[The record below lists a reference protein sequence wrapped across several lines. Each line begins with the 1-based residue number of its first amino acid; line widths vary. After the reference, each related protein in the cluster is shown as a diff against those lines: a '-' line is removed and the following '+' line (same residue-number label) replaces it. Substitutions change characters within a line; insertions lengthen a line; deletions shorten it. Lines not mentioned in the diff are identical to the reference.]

1 MNSVQH
7 SMRRGMWLCCSLLF
21 GSALHAQ
28 NVGINTNGA
37 APHASALLDVDA
49 AALPANGKRAMLIPR
64 MTTVERNTIPT
75 PAVSLLVYD
84 ITTTS
89 FWYFNGM
96 AWAEWADDLN
106 TWKVNGNTGLTAGTH
121 FIGTTDAQ
129 PMQLRANGVMAG
141 RIALDITSFGVRAS
155 LANLTTAVDQTT
167 FGYEAL
173 QGSGAATQEEN
184 TAIGHNALKPPAGTY
199 DCTAI
204 GSETMLNDLS
214 IPAFSSN
221 TAIGHRAFRDVYGSS
236 STAVGYRALEA
247 SDNDYA
253 TAAGSQAMLATPNNY
268 DNTAMGYQA
277 GMAGANG
284 VGRGA
289 AMGLAGFGF
298 GAGACATSDEYAN
311 HAFGYNALTN
321 VTTGNG
327 NCAVGFA
334 ALSTGTVN
342 DNCTAI
348 GAQSLIGATGSQN
361 TALGFSA
368 LDGVGSGSF
377 NTGLGAFAGPTV
389 GTLNY
394 TSAIG
399 YNAVPSATGR
409 IVFGTTLSTNLT
421 GGFGAWQNPS
431 DARFKRD
438 VREDVPGIELIGALR
453 PVTYRLDAPAIE
465 RFLGAEARLERSG
478 DAAALAEHRAGW
490 ERVAQE
496 RHTGLLAQEAAAT
509 LHQLDV
515 CTDIVHVPSTEQ
527 DHYTIGYAAWVV
539 PLVRSVQQQQE
550 RIAALRTANQE
561 LMVRLEQLEKDA
573 SATYSTT
580 SPRTP

>member
-7 SMRRGMWLCCSLLF
+7 AVRSAIWICCSLLTD
-21 GSALHAQ
+21 GALLAQ
-28 NVGINTNGA
+28 NVGINSTGA
-37 APHASALLDVDA
+37 MPHASALLDVDA

-64 MTTVERNTIPT
+64 LTTAERNAIPT
-75 PAVSLLVYD
+75 PAVSLLGYD

-89 FWYFNGM
+89 FWYFNGA
-96 AWAEWADDLN
+96 AWVEWADELN
-106 TWKVNGNTGLTAGTH
+106 TWKVTGNAGLTTGTH

-129 PMQLRANGVMAG
+129 PLQLRANGVLSG
-141 RIALDITSFGVRAS
+141 RISGGITCFGVRAS
-155 LANLTTAVDQTT
+155 LANLTTATEQTT

-173 QGSGAATQEEN
+173 QGSGAAVQENN
-184 TAIGHNALKPPAGTY
+184 TAIGHNAMKPPAGAS
-199 DCTAI
+199 DCTAL
-204 GSETMLNDLS
+204 GSETMLNDLLTPS
-214 IPAFSSN
+214 FYNN
-221 TAIGHRAFRDVYGSS
+221 TAIGHRAFRDVYGQS
-236 STAVGYRALEA
+236 STALGYRALEA
-247 SDNDYA
+247 SDCDFA
-253 TAAGSQAMLATPNNY
+253 TAAGSQAMLAAP
-268 DNTAMGYQA
+268 DGVHKSSMGYQA
-277 GMAGANG
+277 GMNGANG

-289 AMGLAGFGF
+289 ALGLDGFGF
-298 GAGACATSDEYAN
+298 GTGACADSDEYAN
-311 HAFGYNALTN
+311 YGFGYNALTN
-321 VTTGNG
+321 MISGNS

-334 ALSTGTVN
+334 AFSTGTAN

-348 GAQSLIGATGSQN
+348 GAQSLIAATGSEN
-361 TALGFSA
+361 TAFGFSA
-368 LDGVGSGSF
+368 LDGVGSGRY

-409 IVFGTTLSTNLT
+409 IVFGTTLSTDLT

-478 DAAALAEHRAGW
+478 DATALAEHRAGW

-496 RHTGLLAQEAAAT
+496 RHTGLLAQEAADA

-561 LMVRLEQLEKDA
+561 LMVRLQQLERAD
-573 SATYSTT
+573 SAVHSTT
-580 SPRTP
+580 SPRKP